1 MIIINR
7 NKIRKNHKSVIILIY
22 YRLLTVNIDG
32 ASRGNPGPSGI
43 GILIFRNR
51 NLILNYG
58 EFIGFQSNLLSEYMA
73 LKRALQFAL
82 KIDDEVSIHT
92 DSMSVVQQRR
102 SKDKMRKK
110 ELKILYREINNLEK
124 KFKTISYKYIPR
136 NKNTYVDLVAKK
148 AIDYHI
154 KYSNYIY

>member
-1 MIIINR
+1 MLAI
-7 NKIRKNHKSVIILIY
+7 
-22 YRLLTVNIDG
+22 NIDG

-43 GILIFRNR
+43 GILIFRNK

-58 EFIGFQSNLLSEYMA
+58 EFIGFQSNLLSEYIA

-92 DSMSVVQQRR
+92 DSMTVVQQRK

-110 ELKILYREINNLEK
+110 ELKNLIREINNLEK

-136 NKNTYVDLVAKK
+136 HKNIYVDLVAKK

-154 KYSNYIY
+154 K

>member
-1 MIIINR
+1 M
-7 NKIRKNHKSVIILIY
+7 
-22 YRLLTVNIDG
+22 LTVNIDG

-92 DSMSVVQQRR
+92 DNMSVVQQRR

-124 KFKTISYKYIPR
+124 KIKTISYKYIPR

>member
-1 MIIINR
+1 M
-7 NKIRKNHKSVIILIY
+7 
-22 YRLLTVNIDG
+22 LTVNIDG

-82 KIDDEVSIHT
+82 KIDEEVSIHT

>member
-1 MIIINR
+1 M
-7 NKIRKNHKSVIILIY
+7 
-22 YRLLTVNIDG
+22 LTINIDG

-43 GILIFRNR
+43 GILIFRNN

-58 EFIGFQSNLLSEYMA
+58 EFIGFQSNLFSEYIA

-82 KIDDEVSIHT
+82 DIDDEVSIYT
-92 DSMSVVQQRR
+92 DSMTVIQQRKA
-102 SKDKMRKK
+102 KDKIRKK
-110 ELKILYREINNLEK
+110 ELKNLIREINNLEK

-136 NKNTYVDLVAKK
+136 HKNKYVDLVAKK

-154 KYSNYIY
+154 K

>member
-1 MIIINR
+1 M
-7 NKIRKNHKSVIILIY
+7 
-22 YRLLTVNIDG
+22 LTINIDG

-43 GILIFRNR
+43 GILIFRNN

-58 EFIGFQSNLLSEYMA
+58 EFIGFHSNLFSEYIA

-82 KIDDEVSIHT
+82 NIDDEVSIHT
-92 DSMSVVQQRR
+92 DSMTVVQQRQA
-102 SKDKMRKK
+102 KDKIRKK
-110 ELKILYREINNLEK
+110 ELKNLIREINNLEK

-154 KYSNYIY
+154 K

>member
-1 MIIINR
+1 M
-7 NKIRKNHKSVIILIY
+7 
-22 YRLLTVNIDG
+22 LTINIDG

-43 GILIFRNR
+43 GILIFRNN

-58 EFIGFQSNLLSEYMA
+58 EFIGFQSNLLSEYIA

-82 KIDDEVSIHT
+82 NIDDEVSINT
-92 DSMSVVQQRR
+92 DSKTVVQQRK

-110 ELKILYREINNLEK
+110 ELKNLIREINNLEK
-124 KFKTISYKYIPR
+124 KFKTISYRFIPR
-136 NKNTYVDLVAKK
+136 HKNKYVDSVAKK

-154 KYSNYIY
+154 K

>member
-1 MIIINR
+1 MLNI
-7 NKIRKNHKSVIILIY
+7 
-22 YRLLTVNIDG
+22 NIDG

-43 GILIFRNR
+43 GILIFRNK

-58 EFIGFQSNLLSEYMA
+58 EFIGYQSNLLSEYFA

-82 KIDDEVSIHT
+82 KIDNEVSIHT
-92 DSMSVVQQRR
+92 DSMSVVQQR
-102 SKDKMRKK
+102 KFKEKIRKK
-110 ELKILYREINNLEK
+110 ELKILSREIDNLEK

-136 NKNTYVDLVAKK
+136 NENTYVDLIAKR

-154 KYSNYIY
+154 K

>member
-1 MIIINR
+1 
-7 NKIRKNHKSVIILIY
+7 V
-22 YRLLTVNIDG
+22 LTINIDG

-43 GILIFRNR
+43 GILIFRNK

-58 EFIGFQSNLLSEYMA
+58 EFIGVQSNLLSEYLA

-82 KIDDEVSIHT
+82 KIDDVVSIHK
-92 DSMSVVQQRR
+92 DSMSVVQQR
-102 SKDKMRKK
+102 KFKEKMRKK
-110 ELKILYREINNLEK
+110 ELKILFREINNLEK

-136 NKNTYVDLVAKK
+136 SKNTYVDLIAKK

-154 KYSNYIY
+154 K

>member
-1 MIIINR
+1 M
-7 NKIRKNHKSVIILIY
+7 
-22 YRLLTVNIDG
+22 
-32 ASRGNPGPSGI
+32 GNPGPSGI
-43 GILIFRNR
+43 GILIFRNK

-58 EFIGFQSNLLSEYMA
+58 EFIGFQSNLLSEYIA

-92 DSMSVVQQRR
+92 DSMTVVQQ
-102 SKDKMRKK
+102 
-110 ELKILYREINNLEK
+110 K

-136 NKNTYVDLVAKK
+136 HKNIYVDLVAKK

-154 KYSNYIY
+154 K